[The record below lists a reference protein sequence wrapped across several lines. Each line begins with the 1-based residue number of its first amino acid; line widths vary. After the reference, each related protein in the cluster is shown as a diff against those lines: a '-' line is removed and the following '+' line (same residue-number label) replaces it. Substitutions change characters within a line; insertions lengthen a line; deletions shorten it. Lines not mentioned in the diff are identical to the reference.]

1 MNVNCVN
8 TEREEESMNITNIS
22 LLVRFN
28 KALEIFPSVTRLLS
42 IFLTAA
48 ATRASVEGVNS
59 KERAP
64 KVPSSIPASSY
75 VQRCSLQQ

>member
-48 ATRASVEGVNS
+48 ATRASAEGVNS
-59 KERAP
+59 KERVP
-64 KVPSSIPASSY
+64 KFPSSIPASSY

>member
-8 TEREEESMNITNIS
+8 TEREEESLNITNIN

-28 KALEIFPSVTRLLS
+28 QALEIIPSVTRVLS
-42 IFLTAA
+42 IFLTAE
-48 ATRASVEGVNS
+48 ATSASVERVNS
-59 KERAP
+59 KERVP
-64 KVPSSIPASSY
+64 TVPSSIPASSY